1 MSFLLLSDSLPCL
14 AAPPFGSD
22 DWPVGKVTSSVMLSG
37 TVEEVGGGR
46 VEPATTAMFRR
57 QTCDRED
64 ICVEGEKEEQVSRK
78 KKKEEITK
86 VMERKK

>member
-1 MSFLLLSDSLPCL
+1 M
-14 AAPPFGSD
+14 
-22 DWPVGKVTSSVMLSG
+22 TSSVMLSG

-86 VMERKK
+86 VMERKKVII